1 MNAFDKEQLQEALFE
16 LQKSKEKE
24 QKLLDE
30 NRAILASLS
39 SMTGASNKHQI
50 FNGLLC
56 VLRKYIKFEDAIVL
70 SRNLGDS
77 NFQTLLSTNKV
88 FKDKVWA
95 NDDKFNR
102 ALCGESI
109 IVYQPESL
117 QQFKQFNSILK
128 NQIQSVLLIG
138 VESEAS
144 QSVILF
150 IGKQKGQFCIN
161 CKGILARLRPLIER
175 AVIDID
181 YKEKLQTLV
190 ATRTNELKQNR
201 ERFRDFASSVGDCL
215 WETDAD
221 FHLTY
226 ISQIDAIKTDF
237 HNKKI
242 YELVQSNAALT
253 PLILAMNTRSPVRD
267 LEWCYDLE
275 KGVWLSISGAPLFD
289 LEGEFFGY
297 RGTIKDISQ
306 SKKRY
311 LELKRARMESE
322 KANIAKSQF
331 LAMMSHE
338 IRTPLNAILGLI
350 DVQLSKCS
358 DKSNIDVLRMMES
371 SAELLLAIISDV
383 LDLSKIESGSFDL
396 DTKNVNIRD
405 IVTSNLQHY
414 QELANQKSLS
424 LKITLGKDLP
434 EEIHTDATRL
444 SQIMFNLV
452 GNAVKFTHTG
462 EINVEVTTQ
471 NSQALIIKVSD
482 TGIGMD
488 EAAIEKLFKPFVQA
502 DSSITRKFGGTG
514 LGLAISKQLALLLGG
529 DIKVSSTPNKGS
541 TFTVTL
547 PIGSIKTDEN
557 IDNKHSHSKVP
568 QKNLEV
574 MVAEDSPA
582 NQMVIKLMLSNLGHK
597 VHIVPNGVKAIE
609 FVETNQEKLDVIFMD
624 ISMPEMD
631 GLAATKI
638 LRKKGV
644 TLPII
649 ALTAHAMTTDKDKCL
664 EAGMDK
670 FVAKP
675 IRAKD
680 IQEILKAYS

>member
-1 MNAFDKEQLQEALFE
+1 MPFY
-16 LQKSKEKE
+16 S
-24 QKLLDE
+24 
-30 NRAILASLS
+30 
-39 SMTGASNKHQI
+39 
-50 FNGLLC
+50 
-56 VLRKYIKFEDAIVL
+56 
-70 SRNLGDS
+70 
-77 NFQTLLSTNKV
+77 
-88 FKDKVWA
+88 
-95 NDDKFNR
+95 
-102 ALCGESI
+102 
-109 IVYQPESL
+109 
-117 QQFKQFNSILK
+117 
-128 NQIQSVLLIG
+128 
-138 VESEAS
+138 
-144 QSVILF
+144 
-150 IGKQKGQFCIN
+150 
-161 CKGILARLRPLIER
+161 
-175 AVIDID
+175 
-181 YKEKLQTLV
+181 
-190 ATRTNELKQNR
+190 
-201 ERFRDFASSVGDCL
+201 
-215 WETDAD
+215 
-221 FHLTY
+221 
-226 ISQIDAIKTDF
+226 
-237 HNKKI
+237 
-242 YELVQSNAALT
+242 
-253 PLILAMNTRSPVRD
+253 
-267 LEWCYDLE
+267 
-275 KGVWLSISGAPLFD
+275 
-289 LEGEFFGY
+289 
-297 RGTIKDISQ
+297 
-306 SKKRY
+306 
-311 LELKRARMESE
+311 
-322 KANIAKSQF
+322 
-331 LAMMSHE
+331 
-338 IRTPLNAILGLI
+338 LI

-358 DKSNIDVLRMMES
+358 DEDNAVVLKMMES

-396 DTKNVNIRD
+396 DTKNVKIRD
-405 IVTSNLQHY
+405 IVTRNLQHY

-424 LKITLGKDLP
+424 LMINLGDDLP

-452 GNAVKFTHTG
+452 GNAVKFTDSG
-462 EINVEVTTQ
+462 EINVEVTTKD
-471 NSQALIIKVSD
+471 SQALVIKVSD

-488 EAAIEKLFKPFVQA
+488 DTAIEKLFKPFVQA

-514 LGLAISKQLALLLGG
+514 LGFTISKQLALLLGG

-638 LRKKGV
+638 LREKGV

-664 EAGMDK
+664 AAGMNK

-680 IQEILKAYS
+680 IQEILKVYS